1 MSAIMPNT
9 TVSVLRGE
17 TVDQFGDPM
26 DSDESV
32 YAGLPMSITEYDRRI
47 YLAAEGRLTTIR
59 QAFGRIRPG
68 FDIRESDRIRDE
80 KSGRV
85 YLVEGMSTPGISTGT
100 ADSRFYLRRI
110 DNQ

>member
-17 TVDQFGDPM
+17 TVDQFGDPI
-26 DSDESV
+26 DSDNSV
-32 YAGLPMSITEYDRRI
+32 YASVPMCITENDRHI
-47 YLAAEGRLTTIR
+47 YLAAEGRLTIVR
-59 QAFGRIRPG
+59 QAFGRVRPG
-68 FDIRESDRIRDE
+68 FDIHESDRIKDE
-80 KSGRV
+80 NSGRV